1 MNDGIGLHHLEKIEH
16 GTPISNVDIMVG
28 VAGELFIQAR
38 TIPKRVTLRP
48 EKDRALVVV
57 ETMDAEAL
65 VMEKSADLRADQSCG
80 TGDKKLHAPASMNIR
95 PRAVKAEKLTIAPP
109 VCSRQ
114 MIKICVSSKR
124 REAEHAEKSA
134 EFFVGGDGGIFNL
147 KPLKFPLRSLR
158 LGVSA
163 FRFCQTPP
171 RDYTISQTNSK
182 KSRKSQGCRR
192 FLGGMAGMTPRFD
205 SAPLMTPDLTN
216 EPDQTRFEVMK
227 ILNVQE
233 AKTHLSR
240 LMEDAAAGEEIL
252 LAKHGKPMV
261 RLSAYRPKSEPR
273 KLGGYEKQIR
283 VAEDFDEED
292 PRILA
297 LFNAS

>member
-1 MNDGIGLHHLEKIEH
+1 
-16 GTPISNVDIMVG
+16 
-28 VAGELFIQAR
+28 
-38 TIPKRVTLRP
+38 
-48 EKDRALVVV
+48 
-57 ETMDAEAL
+57 
-65 VMEKSADLRADQSCG
+65 
-80 TGDKKLHAPASMNIR
+80 
-95 PRAVKAEKLTIAPP
+95 
-109 VCSRQ
+109 
-114 MIKICVSSKR
+114 
-124 REAEHAEKSA
+124 
-134 EFFVGGDGGIFNL
+134 
-147 KPLKFPLRSLR
+147 
-158 LGVSA
+158 
-163 FRFCQTPP
+163 
-171 RDYTISQTNSK
+171 
-182 KSRKSQGCRR
+182 
-192 FLGGMAGMTPRFD
+192 MAGMTPRFD

>member
-1 MNDGIGLHHLEKIEH
+1 MSGLQEVSGGH
-16 GTPISNVDIMVG
+16 GGHD
-28 VAGELFIQAR
+28 
-38 TIPKRVTLRP
+38 
-48 EKDRALVVV
+48 
-57 ETMDAEAL
+57 
-65 VMEKSADLRADQSCG
+65 
-80 TGDKKLHAPASMNIR
+80 
-95 PRAVKAEKLTIAPP
+95 
-109 VCSRQ
+109 
-114 MIKICVSSKR
+114 
-124 REAEHAEKSA
+124 
-134 EFFVGGDGGIFNL
+134 
-147 KPLKFPLRSLR
+147 
-158 LGVSA
+158 SA
-163 FRFCQTPP
+163 FRFC
-171 RDYTISQTNSK
+171 
-182 KSRKSQGCRR
+182 
-192 FLGGMAGMTPRFD
+192 
-205 SAPLMTPDLTN
+205 PLMTPYLTN
-216 EPDQTRFEVMK
+216 EPDQTRFVVMK